1 MDAIF
6 LGIQI
11 PPSTDSHLESE
22 LHPFLFSVT
31 SSDNVG
37 CTSSFPKI
45 GYNLQGTHVDL
56 SDEGLVFDEHVV
68 QRI

>member
-22 LHPFLFSVT
+22 LHPFSFSAPW
-31 SSDNVG
+31 SDNGG
-37 CTSSFPKI
+37 CASFPKI

-56 SDEGLVFDEHVV
+56 SDEGLVLDEHVV

>member
-11 PPSTDSHLESE
+11 PPSTDSHIESE
-22 LHPFLFSVT
+22 LHPFSFSVT
-31 SSDNVG
+31 SLDNVG
-37 CTSSFPKI
+37 CPKI

>member
-1 MDAIF
+1 MF

-22 LHPFLFSVT
+22 LHPFSFSVP
-31 SSDNVG
+31 SSENGG
-37 CTSSFPKI
+37 CTISSFPKI
-45 GYNLQGTHVDL
+45 GSNLQGTHVDL
-56 SDEGLVFDEHVV
+56 SDEGLVLDEHVV